1 MVKNFALIFPGQG
14 IQRVGMGKEI
24 YEKFPQ
30 AKQTL
35 DEACEIL
42 GRPLKQIMFEGPPEE
57 LSKIVNTQLS
67 IFTLNIMILNSIKD
81 ALSRKPLFV
90 AGHSLG
96 EFCAVFASGALSF
109 HDTLKLVEIR
119 GTIMD
124 AFTPEGSMAAVI
136 GLPPEEVQE
145 KAKEITSTGK
155 LVEAVNFN
163 STKQTVISG
172 TKEGI
177 EEFKSKVKARVIPL
191 RVRGPFHSS
200 LMIGVEKKFQEE
212 LKKFYFS
219 DPDVPVV
226 SNYSANASKTSEE
239 VVENLSRQ
247 IAAPVRWVD
256 SVKFMVENG
265 VHLFIESSE
274 KSILLSMV
282 KDIAPDVNCVNAL
295 SLISSGEK

>member
-14 IQRVGMGKEI
+14 IQKVGMGKEI

-30 AKQTL
+30 ARQTL

-67 IFTLNIMILNSIKD
+67 IFTLNVMILNSIKD
-81 ALSRKPLFV
+81 ALPEKPLFV

-96 EFCAVFASGALSF
+96 EYCAVYASGALSF

-119 GTIMD
+119 GSLMD
-124 AFTPEGSMAAVI
+124 SFTPEGSMAAVI
-136 GLPPEEVQE
+136 GMSPREVQE
-145 KAKEITSTGK
+145 KAKEVSSAGK

-191 RVRGPFHSS
+191 RVKGPFHSS
-200 LMIGVEKKFQEE
+200 LMVGVENKFREE

-219 DPDVPVV
+219 DPEVPVV
-226 SNYSANASKTSEE
+226 SNYSATASKTADE
-239 VVENLSRQ
+239 VVVNLAHQ

-256 SVKFMVENG
+256 SVELMAENG
-265 VHLFIESSE
+265 VQLFIESSE
-274 KSILLSMV
+274 KSILSSMV

-295 SLISSGEK
+295 SIIK